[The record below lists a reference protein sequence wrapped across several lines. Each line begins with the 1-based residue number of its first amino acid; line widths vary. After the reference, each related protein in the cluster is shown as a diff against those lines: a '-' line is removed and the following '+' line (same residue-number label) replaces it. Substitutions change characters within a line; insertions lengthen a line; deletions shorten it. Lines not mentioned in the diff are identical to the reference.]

1 MIKRN
6 LWATLL
12 WLMGVALIASAVPA
26 VTQAQAPAED
36 YNRIRQQGRIVFGTS
51 GDYPPFESYNSNFQ
65 LDGFDIAL
73 AKELGKRLGVEVEFN
88 DFAFNGL
95 LDALQLGQFDAAISA
110 MSVTADRQQRVDFTN
125 LYYIDDDAVLTMA
138 SNPLRIR
145 SATDFAGLRVGVE
158 TGTTYHHWAQENLVA
173 TGIIAQDALLNY
185 PDTGFMLRALRTDEV
200 DATIMGRLP
209 AFVYNMSFDDIHLA
223 GRGLNQQ
230 RLGIAVRKG
239 SNLVDP
245 LNQAL
250 LAIQADGTYA
260 ALVSQYLNLD
270 KDEVIHDPGLA
281 AVDNAPAEPE
291 PVPACIYGMAYVA
304 DLNLD
309 DRNMTAP
316 PVMTPGQGFTKSWRV
331 RNSGTCAWDA
341 DFMLLYVNGN
351 RGEAGMG
358 SQPQAVGRSVAPGE
372 TVDLSMPL
380 TAPNAYGTF
389 QAFFQMRDSTGK
401 LFGEVI
407 WAGIQVP
414 DPNPPPTP
422 TPVPAPPAANQ
433 MNPNLR
439 ADSTWV
445 NPGQCTTLRWD
456 IDGISAIYL
465 VDGNNVQGVGG
476 HDSRTV
482 CLGQTWTYVLRV
494 VRTDGVTVEF
504 PITINVNGSS
514 QPSQPSRP
522 GPSISR
528 LSVDH
533 NEIRAGECVRL
544 EWRTDNADGV
554 NLYRGGN
561 RIVSNGPRE
570 GSHSDCPPTGHNDYD
585 LEAYGNG
592 NTSQRIT
599 VNVDGGRHRDE

>member
-1 MIKRN
+1 MSKSNRFVF
-6 LWATLL
+6 LTMLVGLL
-12 WLMGVALIASAVPA
+12 AVLLAIPQAS
-26 VTQAQAPAED
+26 QAQAPTDDLA
-36 YNRIRQQGRIVFGTS
+36 RIRANGRIVFGTS
-51 GDYPPFESYNSNFQ
+51 GDYPPFEFYNSQFQ

-73 AKELGKRLGVEVEFN
+73 ARELGKRLGVEVEFN

-95 LDALQLGQFDAAISA
+95 LDAMRLGQVDAAISA
-110 MSVTADRQQRVDFTN
+110 ISVTADRQDYVDFTN
-125 LYYIDDDAVLTMA
+125 LYYIDDDAVLTLT
-138 SNPLRIR
+138 SNPVRIR

-158 TGTTYHHWAQENLVA
+158 TGTTYHQWAQENLVNE
-173 TGIIAQDALLNY
+173 GIITQEALVTY
-185 PDTGFMLRALRTDEV
+185 PDTGFLLRALRNDEV

-209 AFVYNMSFDDIHLA
+209 AFVYNMSFDDIYLA

-230 RLGIAVRKG
+230 RFAIAVPKG

-260 ALVSQYLNLD
+260 ELVSQYLNVD

-281 AVDNAPAEPE
+281 EVENTPVEAAPA
-291 PVPACIYGMAYVA
+291 PACIYGMAYVA

-316 PVMTPGQGFTKSWRV
+316 PVMNPGQGFTKSWRV

-341 DFMLLYVNGN
+341 DFVLLYVNGN
-351 RGEAGMG
+351 RAESSMG
-358 SQPQAVGRSVAPGE
+358 AQPQAAGRSVAPGE

-380 TAPNAYGTF
+380 QAPNAYGTF
-389 QAFFQMRDSTGK
+389 QAFFQMRDNTGK

-422 TPVPAPPAANQ
+422 TPAPVPPAANL
-433 MNPNLR
+433 NPNLR

-445 NPGQCTTLRWD
+445 NPGQCTNIRWD
-456 IDGISAIYL
+456 VDGISAVYF
-465 VDGNNVQGVGG
+465 VDGNNIQGVGG

-482 CLGQTWTYVLRV
+482 CPGQTWTYVLRV
-494 VRTDGVTVEF
+494 VRTDGVTLEY
-504 PITINVNGSS
+504 PITINVNGQS
-514 QPSQPSRP
+514 PSQPSRP
-522 GPSISR
+522 GPSISHF
-528 LSVDH
+528 SVDR
-533 NEIRAGECVRL
+533 NEIRAGECIRL
-544 EWRTDNADGV
+544 EWNTSNADGV
-554 NLYRGGN
+554 NIYRGGN
-561 RIVSNGPRE
+561 RILSGGPTS
-570 GSHSDCPPTGHNDYD
+570 GSHDDCPPSGHNDYD

-592 NTSQRIT
+592 NTSYRVT
-599 VNVDGGRHRDE
+599 VNVNGERHRDE